1 VFRKKN
7 ENVMTMLRR
16 ASNLKYKMIIHSF
29 AVGLLAGLIIVA
41 YRLLGEVLL
50 RYFKKLFIFA
60 EKEPIYICGIF
71 LLLGVMAYFVAY
83 CVRQE
88 PNISGSGIPQ
98 VEGAI
103 TKRISTNWK
112 RVLFYKFFGGI
123 VALAAG
129 LSVGREGP
137 SIQMGAAV
145 GEGISRYTNKL
156 DYEHKYLMTSG
167 ASAGLAA
174 AFNAPLAGVMF
185 ALEEVHKN
193 FSPIVLMS
201 AMVSAVTADVVTKGI
216 LGIKPSLMFKHL
228 NIMPIKYYWSLIVL
242 GIVLGFCG
250 YIFNHGVL
258 LSKHIYKKMPLRLE
272 QKILIPF
279 MFSGLVGLTF
289 PVLLGGGHD
298 IIVNIKILHL
308 TIFMT
313 FVFLVIKYLF
323 TFIAFGSGVPGG
335 IFLPLLGVG
344 VLAGNLV
351 GLICVKLG
359 VPQEYLINFG
369 VLAMAGHFAAT
380 VKAPITGIILIF
392 EMTGSFEH
400 LLPLSIVVFVA
411 LIVSDLLN
419 VEPVYDMLLDDILK
433 GPHTAY
439 EGQPDGKT
447 LLEFSVHMSSALEG
461 HRVKEI
467 DWPEDCLLVS
477 IKRMSKEIIPRGN
490 TRILGGDM
498 ITVMVNQTES
508 ARMIDYFTGITSHS

>member
-1 VFRKKN
+1 
-7 ENVMTMLRR
+7 MTMLKRS
-16 ASNLKYKMIIHSF
+16 SNLKYKMIIHSF

-50 RYFKKLFIFA
+50 RYFKKAFIFA

-71 LLLGVMAYFVAY
+71 LLLGAMAYFVAY
-83 CVRQE
+83 CVKQE

-185 ALEEVHKN
+185 ALEEGHKN

-289 PVLLGGGHD
+289 PV
-298 IIVNIKILHL
+298 
-308 TIFMT
+308 
-313 FVFLVIKYLF
+313 
-323 TFIAFGSGVPGG
+323 
-335 IFLPLLGVG
+335 
-344 VLAGNLV
+344 
-351 GLICVKLG
+351 
-359 VPQEYLINFG
+359 
-369 VLAMAGHFAAT
+369 
-380 VKAPITGIILIF
+380 
-392 EMTGSFEH
+392 
-400 LLPLSIVVFVA
+400 
-411 LIVSDLLN
+411 
-419 VEPVYDMLLDDILK
+419 
-433 GPHTAY
+433 
-439 EGQPDGKT
+439 
-447 LLEFSVHMSSALEG
+447 
-461 HRVKEI
+461 
-467 DWPEDCLLVS
+467 
-477 IKRMSKEIIPRGN
+477 
-490 TRILGGDM
+490 
-498 ITVMVNQTES
+498 
-508 ARMIDYFTGITSHS
+508 